1 MKDQFN
7 ESFSKLI
14 EKYAIVEENTRG
26 SQLPDNREMTGGYR
40 PGDRIKFTDGVLTS
54 EWFKNQNELTQEITK
69 ELHEGDLN
77 LFVDK
82 LISNLGEDGRGF
94 EVVVSRELA
103 PGMLDPNTKISIP
116 TELCEYLQTGAE
128 RAAAPIPD
136 SWRGPERVTIKPE
149 PVKPIEEDDVVDSPA
164 GQTMHSDDGTGKLVP
179 GDRKLTDKNTPGSK
193 GGNYTI
199 NYLPGS

>member
-1 MKDQFN
+1 MSSKFN
-7 ESFSKLI
+7 NSFKNAF
-14 EKYAIVEENTRG
+14 EKYSIYSENTR
-26 SQLPDNREMTGGYR
+26 SAQLPDNREMTGGYR
-40 PGDRIKFTDGVLTS
+40 PGDRIKFTDNVLSS
-54 EWFKNQNELTQEITK
+54 EWYKNQNTLTQEIVK

-94 EVVVSRELA
+94 EVVISRELA

-116 TELCEYLQTGAE
+116 TELCEFLQTGAE

-149 PVKPIEEDDVVDSPA
+149 PVKPIEEEEAIDTPSS
-164 GQTMHSDDGTGKLVP
+164 QTNMSDDGTGTLKD
-179 GDRKLTDKNTPGSK
+179 GDRELTNKHTPGSK
-193 GGNYTI
+193 GGNYTV